1 MIFFFQNKNVFG
13 KDLFKKKF
21 RKQKYENNG
30 KNNK

>member
-1 MIFFFQNKNVFG
+1 MIFIFKI
-13 KDLFKKKF
+13 KMCLEKICLKKKF